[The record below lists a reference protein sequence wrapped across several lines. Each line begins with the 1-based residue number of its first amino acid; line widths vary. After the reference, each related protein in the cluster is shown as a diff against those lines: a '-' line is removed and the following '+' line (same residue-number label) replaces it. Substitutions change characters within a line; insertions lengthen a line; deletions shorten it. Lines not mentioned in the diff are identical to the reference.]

1 MAEKDPS
8 IDDILAQ
15 ARSADGDASVTPAA
29 DDTSGVVESAESAS
43 PAEEKPAAPA
53 EEKVDPS
60 SMSVADMLAAARGE
74 GGTASTGSSDDSAA
88 ESGETDET
96 VEASTDAAPAVKVDP
111 ATMSVADMLAAARGE
126 GAAPAP
132 KAKSA
137 AKAKATPKAAPK
149 AKPAVAA
156 ESDSTTGPRDTA
168 SGLAAARTGTQRG
181 PRSFDEATEAGETPA
196 KPAKPAKPKLD
207 VPPAPRKSDFLPQ
220 KQEKAAVV
228 EPDRRGFIATTAKVF
243 FGTPLAVAFTSM
255 GLTSLLW
262 TLGFA
267 RFMFPNVLIEPP
279 TKFKVGFPAGYSPG
293 QVEAKYKAQFGVWVV
308 RWEYEG
314 ESQIYALKSVCTH
327 LGCTPNWLE
336 GEQKFKCPCHG
347 SGFYKDGVNFEGPA
361 PRPLERYAIRVADDG
376 QLEVD
381 KSRKFM
387 EEVGQWTD
395 PNSYV
400 SV

>member
-1 MAEKDPS
+1 MAEQDPS

-15 ARSADGDASVTPAA
+15 ARSADGGASTTPAA
-29 DDTSGVVESAESAS
+29 DDASDAVESDETQSPPEENSAT
-43 PAEEKPAAPA
+43 PAA
-53 EEKVDPS
+53 EKVDPS
-60 SMSVADMLAAARGE
+60 SMSVADMLAAARGQ
-74 GGTASTGSSDDSAA
+74 
-88 ESGETDET
+88 
-96 VEASTDAAPAVKVDP
+96 
-111 ATMSVADMLAAARGE
+111 

-132 KAKSA
+132 KAKPA
-137 AKAKATPKAAPK
+137 AKATPQAASK
-149 AKPAVAA
+149 AKPAVTA
-156 ESDSTTGPRDTA
+156 ESDAPGPRETA
-168 SGLAAARTGTQRG
+168 SVLAAVRTGSQRG
-181 PRSFDEATEAGETPA
+181 PRSFDEAAQAGETPS
-196 KPAKPAKPKLD
+196 KPVKPKLE

-220 KQEKAAVV
+220 KQEKAAAVAA
-228 EPDRRGFIATTAKVF
+228 DRRGFFATTTRVF

-262 TLGFA
+262 TLGLA
-267 RFMFPNVLIEPP
+267 RFMFPNVLTEPP

-395 PNSYV
+395 PNSFV
-400 SV
+400 GV

>member
-1 MAEKDPS
+1 MAEQDPS

-15 ARSADGDASVTPAA
+15 ARSADGGASATPAA
-29 DDTSGVVESAESAS
+29 DDNGDVSESV
-43 PAEEKPAAPA
+43 PPTEKTPAAPA
-53 EEKVDPS
+53 AEKVDPS

-74 GGTASTGSSDDSAA
+74 GAAAPTGSSDDMV
-88 ESGETDET
+88 EEPGEPDET
-96 VEASTDAAPAVKVDP
+96 VEVTDEVPAAKLDP
-111 ATMSVADMLAAARGE
+111 SSMSVADMLAAARGE

-132 KAKSA
+132 KVKPK
-137 AKAKATPKAAPK
+137 AKAKVAPKAAPK
-149 AKPAVAA
+149 TKQAVAA
-156 ESDSTTGPRDTA
+156 ESTDPVGPRETA
-168 SGLAAARTGTQRG
+168 SVLAAARSGTQRG
-181 PRSFDEATEAGETPA
+181 PRSFDEAVKAGETPT
-196 KPAKPAKPKLD
+196 KPAKPKLE

-220 KQEKAAVV
+220 KQEEAAVV
-228 EPDRRGFIATTAKVF
+228 DSDRRGFFATTAKVF
-243 FGTPLAVAFTSM
+243 LGTPLAVAFTSM
-255 GLTSLLW
+255 GFTSLLW
-262 TLGFA
+262 TLGFT

-293 QVEAKYKAQFGVWVV
+293 QVEARYKAQFGVWVV

-361 PRPLERYAIRVADDG
+361 PRPLERYAIRLADDG